1 MVMKRDLCTCEA
13 VPAIPPIWGTCPCFR
28 AATLLWR
35 QTGPRLES
43 LESELSAACVMQAPV
58 FKRVRDLWISRADT
72 RASVSSPRAPCESG
86 HEQREDGAPARRQRI
101 RPLVRFP
108 DAGAGDP
115 AAGRLPSCSAQK
127 AQRRHRTRLLSS
139 ICCTADTDR
148 TRREPDVRLLTRECS
163 LLSAWARGNQLLG
176 IDLHL
181 VPWCCHG
188 RSCQQ
193 AKQMAV
199 MWKIQRGGVV
209 THNTSCTQSA
219 HRRT

>member
-1 MVMKRDLCTCEA
+1 MKRDLCTCEA

-127 AQRRHRTRLLSS
+127 AQRRHRARLLSS
-139 ICCTADTDR
+139 ICCTADTDS